1 MRHATSARHKR
12 KNILKVITEK
22 IQSLLEETAALT
34 ATTAKEVEDLRI
46 HHLGR
51 KGVMND
57 LMAEFRELPQETKR
71 EVGQK
76 LNQLK
81 QSIQAQLDT
90 LRKKPAR

>member
-1 MRHATSARHKR
+1 M
-12 KNILKVITEK
+12 ITEK

-46 HHLGR
+46 HYLGR

-71 EVGQK
+71 EETQPTETIHPGATGHA
-76 LNQLK
+76 
-81 QSIQAQLDT
+81 AQ
-90 LRKKPAR
+90 KPAR